1 MSDNKNPFTDFDSL
15 FKQMQVPG
23 LDMDAMMAAYRKNVE
38 AVAAA
43 TQAVNEGMQSLIRRQ
58 AEIIKDSLEQMR
70 VATAELSSAKDS
82 KELADRQAEIARQAF
97 EKASANMKELAEL
110 MTKSNADSLK
120 IIQARMNTGLTELQD
135 MMNKTIKS

>member
-1 MSDNKNPFTDFDSL
+1 MSDNKTPFADFDSL

-43 TQAVNEGMQSLIRRQ
+43 TQAVNEGMQALIRRQ

-82 KELADRQAEIARQAF
+82 KELTDRQAEIIPSDRILVSF
-97 EKASANMKELAEL
+97 SSS
-110 MTKSNADSLK
+110 SNCSLV
-120 IIQARMNTGLTELQD
+120 ITCVPLNFL
-135 MMNKTIKS
+135 

>member
-1 MSDNKNPFTDFDSL
+1 MSDNKTPFADFDSL

-43 TQAVNEGMQSLIRRQ
+43 TQAVNEGMQALIRRQ

-82 KELADRQAEIARQAF
+82 KELTDRQAEIARQAF

-135 MMNKTIKS
+135 MMNKTIKT